1 MRSFDLALDW
11 QIHHVE
17 TSVIDLDEVTL
28 KVQLGD
34 GLFSLAPFSGTLS
47 GGTMEGSLEIDVGG
61 LIPTLS
67 MEATIRGL
75 DYEQWVESLGAEN
88 LCRGKSIALP

>member
-28 KVQLGD
+28 KVQLRD

-47 GGTMEGSLEIDVGG
+47 GGTMEGSLEITHG
-61 LIPTLS
+61 
-67 MEATIRGL
+67 RGAH
-75 DYEQWVESLGAEN
+75 ESGYVSDLP
-88 LCRGKSIALP
+88 SIEYLQ

>member
-11 QIHHVE
+11 QIHHAE

-67 MEATIRGL
+67 MEAPFETL
-75 DYEQWVESLGAEN
+75 TMNNW
-88 LCRGKSIALP
+88 